1 MKLKNVTTITQQKPP
16 DNSNNGI
23 MSRTIMKSPKHGEKL
38 GVMKMSGSKLR
49 QQLAAAA
56 RQHGLNNNYK
66 LPILTKIEL
75 VNNSEQLKKSSNDKT
90 EAKKDTEDTP
100 NEQRQLVELLKAGND
115 DDDDD
120 PLQDRSLTLFNDY
133 LLISS
138 KTKYKYLLYNLFEQV
153 KLENKQNYI
162 ILNGIFLSLFITS
175 CII

>member
-1 MKLKNVTTITQQKPP
+1 
-16 DNSNNGI
+16 
-23 MSRTIMKSPKHGEKL
+23 MKSPKQGEKL
-38 GVMKMSGSKLR
+38 AAKMSSGSKLR

-90 EAKKDTEDTP
+90 EAKKDTDEQQDTP
-100 NEQRQLVELLKAGND
+100 NEQRQLVELLKAD
-115 DDDDD
+115 DDED

-162 ILNGIFLSLFITS
+162 ILNGNF
-175 CII
+175 

>member
-16 DNSNNGI
+16 DSNNGI

-38 GVMKMSGSKLR
+38 AKMSGSKLR

-90 EAKKDTEDTP
+90 EAKKDTDEQDNP
-100 NEQRQLVELLKAGND
+100 NEQRQLVELLKA

-120 PLQDRSLTLFNDY
+120 PLKDRSLTLFNDY

-162 ILNGIFLSLFITS
+162 ILNGIF
-175 CII
+175 